1 MKKQNTIA
9 GTTPMLF
16 EASLA
21 TIEDIGLNGAIF
33 LQQLHYWIGK
43 YRTKRRNYHDGHYW
57 IYNTYEDWQKQFPF
71 WSVRTIQRILN
82 DLEKNELILS
92 ANYNKKKFDKTK
104 WYTINY
110 DNQMLEN
117 STLVEEPSCQYDE
130 YDVPF

>member
-21 TIEDIGLNGAIF
+21 TIDDIGLNGAIV

-43 YRTKRRNYHDGHYW
+43 YRKKNRNYHDGHYW

-71 WSVRTIQRILN
+71 WSVRTIQRTLN
-82 DLEKNELILS
+82 DLEKKELILS

-110 DNQMLEN
+110 DNQMLKN
-117 STLVEEPSCQYDE
+117 STIITNPSSQYDE